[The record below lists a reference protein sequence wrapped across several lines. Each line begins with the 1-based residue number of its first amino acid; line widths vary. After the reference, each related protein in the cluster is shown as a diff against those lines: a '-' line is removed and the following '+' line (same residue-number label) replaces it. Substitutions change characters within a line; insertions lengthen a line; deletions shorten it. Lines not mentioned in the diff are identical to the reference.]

1 MEIKTIVC
9 NQVPATL
16 IKTNKFKTVAIEIV
30 FLGEF
35 TKANATKRS
44 LLSRVMMASTAKY
57 PTKKALTNRLF
68 ELYDA
73 TVSFYSHPSYRTN
86 VSIFTMEMVNEKYL
100 PDHAALTDEAV
111 DFLKEV
117 LFHPNAENGAWN
129 EKDFNEQKRLLRESI
144 ANIYNHKSRYATMK
158 MIETMCENEI
168 TRVNPQG
175 CLEDL
180 EPITPQD
187 LYLTYLDLIK
197 HENISIYVVG
207 DFEEEAMIKSLSRL
221 GDFPNNPKPDFSVQ
235 AEDII
240 PGAIKEKHEIQA
252 INQSKLVM
260 GFRSQINNF
269 HPLHIPALVF
279 NMMFG
284 GTFSSDLVQVIR
296 EQNSLCYSIYSN
308 LAPENK
314 IMTINAGIDGEN
326 YQKVKSLI
334 MDQLKRYQNGDL
346 DMKNFS
352 ISKDLLLS
360 YLSETE
366 DGQESLL
373 DYAIRN
379 YVLSRD
385 LTVSEVIRRISEVTI
400 EQVSEVAKTLSLDTI
415 FLLTNEAYHD

>member
-1 MEIKTIVC
+1 MEIKTIEC
-9 NQVPATL
+9 NQVPTTL

-35 TKANATKRS
+35 TKENATKRS

-57 PTKKALTNRLF
+57 PTKKTLTNQLF

-73 TVSFYSHPSYRTN
+73 SVSFYSHPSYRTN
-86 VSIFTMEMVNEKYL
+86 VSIFTMEIVNEKYL
-100 PDHAALTDEAV
+100 PDHESLTDEAV

-117 LFHPNAENGAWN
+117 LFHPNADNKAWN

-144 ANIYNHKSRYATMK
+144 ANIYNHKGRYAAMK
-158 MIETMCENEI
+158 MIESMCEDEI

-180 EPITPQD
+180 EPITPSD

-197 HENISIYVVG
+197 RENVSIYVVG
-207 DFEEEAMIKSLSRL
+207 DFDEEAMIKSLSRL
-221 GDFPNNPKPDFSVQ
+221 GNFPNNPKPEFSVQ
-235 AEDII
+235 VEDII
-240 PGAIKEKHEIQA
+240 PKTIKEKREIQT

-260 GFRSQINNF
+260 GFRSRINNY
-269 HPLHIPALVF
+269 HPLHISSLVF

-284 GTFSSDLVQVIR
+284 GTFTSDLVQVVR
-296 EQNSLCYSIYSN
+296 EKNSLCYLIYSN

-314 IMTINAGIDGEN
+314 IMTISAGIDGEN
-326 YQKVKSLI
+326 YQKAKSLI
-334 MDQLKRYQNGDL
+334 LDQLKRYQNGDL
-346 DMKNFS
+346 DIKNFN

-360 YLSETE
+360 SLNETE
-366 DGQESLL
+366 DSQESLL
-373 DYAIRN
+373 DFAIRN
-379 YVLSRD
+379 YVLNRD
-385 LTVSEVIRRISEVTI
+385 LIVADVIGKIAEVKI
-400 EQVSEVAKTLSLDTI
+400 EQVSEVARTLSLDTI